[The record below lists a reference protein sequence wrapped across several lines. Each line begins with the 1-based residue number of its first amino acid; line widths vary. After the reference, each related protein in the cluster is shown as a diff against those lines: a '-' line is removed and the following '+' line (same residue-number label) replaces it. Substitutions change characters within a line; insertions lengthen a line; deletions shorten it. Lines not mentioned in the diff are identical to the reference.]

1 MLCSIGS
8 KYSEVLQAG
17 ILLQARQG
25 SRGERDKWMEA
36 TLERLVVRQHAGIYK
51 GQWIIF
57 SVKSPSQNIFCEESF
72 SQPVQVTCCLLLGG
86 LCCATAQVN

>member
-8 KYSEVLQAG
+8 KYSGALQAG

-51 GQWIIF
+51 GQWHNIF
-57 SVKSPSQNIFCEESF
+57 SEES
-72 SQPVQVTCCLLLGG
+72 S
-86 LCCATAQVN
+86 

>member
-8 KYSEVLQAG
+8 KYCGVLQAG

-51 GQWIIF
+51 GQWHNIF
-57 SVKSPSQNIFCEESF
+57 SEES
-72 SQPVQVTCCLLLGG
+72 S
-86 LCCATAQVN
+86 